1 MVTQLL
7 RHLACEGE
15 VGRGRQHRGEEEVQ
29 MGSTSKARGFLR
41 GTGSNGLKASVGS
54 KENNSEGQVS
64 GKRKLNHEPYRKGTL
79 ENTDI

>member
-29 MGSTSKARGFLR
+29 MGWDQPQRHGGFYEEQEVM
-41 GTGSNGLKASVGS
+41 G
-54 KENNSEGQVS
+54 
-64 GKRKLNHEPYRKGTL
+64 
-79 ENTDI
+79 